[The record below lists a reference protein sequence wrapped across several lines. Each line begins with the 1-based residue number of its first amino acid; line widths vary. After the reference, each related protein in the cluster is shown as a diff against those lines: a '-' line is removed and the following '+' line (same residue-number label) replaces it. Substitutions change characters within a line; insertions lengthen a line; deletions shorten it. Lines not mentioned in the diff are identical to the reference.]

1 MLDMKTPCPP
11 KEAAEPSIMPLYFFW
26 IFMCEMCGVVVLI
39 KSSRAWIQNVDSRA
53 LSEEADFAKPVETT
67 PKGAY
72 TPEHQT

>member
-1 MLDMKTPCPP
+1 
-11 KEAAEPSIMPLYFFW
+11 
-26 IFMCEMCGVVVLI
+26 MCEMCGVVVLI